1 MAKNIKRKTWKSS
14 SASSTEQ
21 NFSPDDKR
29 IKHNVS
35 FTDSE
40 RSSESDEV
48 VTLLNMAETVMP
60 KLDQVLEK
68 LQKLED
74 QIQSVDEKVSSL
86 QVKVESFEV
95 FKETEAKIKELED
108 GLNFAN
114 AERESFKKNFQE
126 IQSQVHL
133 LRDEKLYMEVYQRRE
148 NLRFFGIKEEKDVN
162 EDMREVLVDFLK
174 TELGMEDADNI
185 EFHRVHQVGK
195 RTSSVGKPR
204 QIIARFLRYPDRE
217 EAMSKVKKLKGKNFG
232 ISPDLPKEILE
243 RRKKKMHR
251 FKKAK
256 EEGKTVYFSRA
267 EPDKLFIDGVQI

>member
-1 MAKNIKRKTWKSS
+1 MVRQIYTIYSSLGRARWWSRRVYVSYVLGYGTWPKNIKRKTWKSS
-14 SASSTEQ
+14 STSSTEE

-48 VTLLNMAETVMP
+48 LTLLNMAETVMP

-95 FKETEAKIKELED
+95 FKKETETKIKELED

-114 AERESFKKNFQE
+114 AERESFKKIFKKYRVNFTFSKTRNC
-126 IQSQVHL
+126 IW
-133 LRDEKLYMEVYQRRE
+133 
-148 NLRFFGIKEEKDVN
+148 RFINGVRIFVSSE
-162 EDMREVLVDFLK
+162 LK
-174 TELGMEDADNI
+174 
-185 EFHRVHQVGK
+185 
-195 RTSSVGKPR
+195 
-204 QIIARFLRYPDRE
+204 
-217 EAMSKVKKLKGKNFG
+217 
-232 ISPDLPKEILE
+232 
-243 RRKKKMHR
+243 KKKM
-251 FKKAK
+251 
-256 EEGKTVYFSRA
+256 
-267 EPDKLFIDGVQI
+267 